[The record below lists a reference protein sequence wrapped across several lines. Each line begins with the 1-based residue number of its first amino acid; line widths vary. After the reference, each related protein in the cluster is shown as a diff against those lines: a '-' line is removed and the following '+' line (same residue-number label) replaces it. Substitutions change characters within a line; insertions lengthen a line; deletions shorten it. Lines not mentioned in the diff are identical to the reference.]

1 MKTDL
6 ERLAELEAERELL
19 RRELGVCDAESIIA
33 MVKSLDAQLCD
44 LYRGCDAELGEEK
57 P

>member
-6 ERLAELEAERELL
+6 ERLTELEAERELL
-19 RRELGVCDAESIIA
+19 LRELGVCDAESIIA
-33 MVKSLDAQLCD
+33 LVRSLDAQLCD
-44 LYRGCDAELGEEK
+44 LYRGCDADLVEEK